1 MTKKKPTRV
10 GITIAHANDVPS
22 VLWSNGIYQNIVYL
36 ALLFQRLP
44 GVEVRLVNYPF
55 DQTAEHPIGA
65 CFKIPTINTQA
76 QALKMDVMIELGI
89 RLEREFTE
97 PFRKRGGKLVSYM
110 AGNMAVMNFESV
122 FLDGDAAARGSV
134 VSPDGF
140 DAVWITPQHM
150 HTNAKVS
157 AALGSP
163 VEEAPHIW
171 APVAIEHACMSMGI
185 APQFKGRPEQWS
197 LATFDPNINV
207 VKSFHIPLLVAEQA
221 HRKAPEQIRRM
232 MLFCSEHLKGR
243 QHFESYVAAT
253 SLGKANKVTAE
264 GRHGIVAMLAREVD
278 AVITHQ
284 WENDLNYLYWDVLSL
299 GYPLIHNSSRIK
311 DAGYYYPDFDP
322 ASGGEALLDALA
334 NHQGQRDQDLE
345 AVWTYHVDNPV
356 NQARYKEL
364 LEKLLD
370 SAKKSEVF
378 PKSRTSGAHRKA
390 A

>member
-1 MTKKKPTRV
+1 MAMRKTKV
-10 GITIAHANDVPS
+10 GITIAHAADVPS

-36 ALLFQRLP
+36 ALLFQKLP
-44 GVEVRLVNYPF
+44 GVDVSLVNYPF

-65 CFKIPTINTQA
+65 CFKIPTINTQSE
-76 QALKMDVMIELGI
+76 ALKMDVVIELGI
-89 RLEREFTE
+89 RLEKDFSE
-97 PFRKRGGKLVSYM
+97 PYRKRKGKLVSYM
-110 AGNMAVMNFESV
+110 AGNMAIMNFESV
-122 FLDGDAAARGSV
+122 FLDGEASLRGSV
-134 VSPDGF
+134 VKAEGF

-150 HTNAKVS
+150 HTNAGIVES
-157 AALGSP
+157 LGSP
-163 VEEAPHIW
+163 AEEAPHIW
-171 APVAIEHACMSMGI
+171 APVAIQHAVTSMGI
-185 APQFKGRPEQWS
+185 SPEFKGRPDAWS

-207 VKSFHIPLLVAEQA
+207 VKSYHIPLLVADQA
-221 HRKAPEQIRRM
+221 HRKQPDLIRRM

-243 QHFESYVAAT
+243 PHFESTVAAT
-253 SLGKANKVTAE
+253 SLAKANKVTAE

-278 AVITHQ
+278 CVITHQ

-322 ASGGEALLDALA
+322 AAGGEALLDALA
-334 NHQGQRDQDLE
+334 NHKGQRDQDME

-356 NQARYKEL
+356 NQARYQEL

-370 SAKKSEVF
+370 SHKQSEVI